1 MRANTHGQCTQC
13 SHLQLPRLWNT
24 TVGGLIF
31 MYVKVVDS
39 KMVPTTFL
47 APYFAGDSL
56 RCLRLIRQF

>member
-1 MRANTHGQCTQC
+1 
-13 SHLQLPRLWNT
+13 
-24 TVGGLIF
+24 

-56 RCLRLIRQF
+56 RCLRLVRRF